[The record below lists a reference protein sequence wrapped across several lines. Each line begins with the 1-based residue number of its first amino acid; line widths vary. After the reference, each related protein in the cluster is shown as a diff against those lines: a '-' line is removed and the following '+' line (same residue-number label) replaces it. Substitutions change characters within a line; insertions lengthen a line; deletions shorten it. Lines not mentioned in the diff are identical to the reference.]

1 MTKDSKKH
9 GSSKDSV
16 SPAVRIFY
24 LFETLTVDL
33 LFLVQSNFC
42 GWGKLVSCLGNILL
56 LKPWHILILVLIHND
71 FLIQSGPFIFRAP
84 EMHN

>member
-1 MTKDSKKH
+1 MVKTQQLELTYLKGIKAQKDGH
-9 GSSKDSV
+9 MNIILYF
-16 SPAVRIFY
+16 AVYYYVIP
-24 LFETLTVDL
+24 
-33 LFLVQSNFC
+33 
-42 GWGKLVSCLGNILL
+42 GNILL